1 MTTTTINLQFLDQ
14 TPSTQSMA
22 VQTWKVIQLW
32 RSRARQRMQ
41 LADLSP
47 ELLRDVDISLDAARA
62 EAAKPFWRA

>member
-1 MTTTTINLQFLDQ
+1 MTTTTINLQFLDH
-14 TPSTQSMA
+14 THSTQSMVA
-22 VQTWKVIQLW
+22 QPWEVIQLW
-32 RSRARQRMQ
+32 HSRARQRRQ